1 MYIKHF
7 LFIFFVAVAIVVVV
21 VAVNPDVVGVVA
33 LRTHY

>member
-7 LFIFFVAVAIVVVV
+7 LFIFFVVVAIVVVV
-21 VAVNPDVVGVVA
+21 VAVNPDVVGVVV